1 MPEKILKIT
10 LQYEVETSAPNWY
23 PSNGYW
29 MSNWQ
34 NKIINKKSRQQ
45 RNKCFFRS
53 MELFLYLRI
62 VLKDFFIFFNKS
74 YWWQN
79 VDSSLFEFIFNT
91 PETQDEKSYLKSVKR
106 RRKSNKYLLT
116 GTVNCTKFTLNIKSE
131 KMGPAHIFQI
141 ILIFLIQVSTH
152 DFCFNHT
159 RTKFSRSRDS
169 EML

>member
-1 MPEKILKIT
+1 M
-10 LQYEVETSAPNWY
+10 
-23 PSNGYW
+23 
-29 MSNWQ
+29 
-34 NKIINKKSRQQ
+34 NKKSRQQ

-116 GTVNCTKFTLNIKSE
+116 GTVNCS
-131 KMGPAHIFQI
+131 HIPNDI
-141 ILIFLIQVSTH
+141 DIS
-152 DFCFNHT
+152 
-159 RTKFSRSRDS
+159 DS
-169 EML
+169 GFYP